1 MKLPKIKN
9 ENLPEELKQILG
21 DDDLEF
27 DAIVNPED
35 VIDVQI
41 DPDSFYE
48 SRLHTAE
55 SLIKARHELEERRLK
70 EKRSK
75 SDN

>member
-9 ENLPEELKQILG
+9 ENLPEELKQTLG
-21 DDDLEF
+21 DADLEF

-35 VIDVQI
+35 IIDVQI

-48 SRLHTAE
+48 SRLQTAE
-55 SLIKARHELEERRLK
+55 SLIKARQELEDRRLK

-75 SDN
+75 SNN

>member
-21 DDDLEF
+21 DADLEF

-35 VIDVQI
+35 IIDVQI

-48 SRLHTAE
+48 SRLQTAE
-55 SLIKARHELEERRLK
+55 SLIKARQELEDRRLK

-75 SDN
+75 SNN